1 MAQRYVMS
9 IDQGTTSTRCIL
21 FDQRGRLV
29 SVVQREHQQSFPKP
43 GWVEHDA
50 TEIWRNL
57 ERIVP
62 QALRQAGVDAT
73 QVVALGIANQRETTV
88 LWDRHT
94 GLPIGPAV
102 VWQDTRTDTLVN
114 ELARAPDPLAARP
127 HRRRQGPR
135 RAG

>member
-29 SVVQREHQQSFPKP
+29 SVVQREHQQSSPKP
-43 GWVEHDA
+43 GWVWHDA
-50 TEIWRNL
+50 MEIWRNL

-62 QALRQAGVDAT
+62 QALRQAGADAT

-102 VWQDTRTDTLVN
+102 VWQDTRTDT
-114 ELARAPDPLAARP
+114 
-127 HRRRQGPR
+127 
-135 RAG
+135 